1 MSVRWLFKMASKINS
16 FFVVVL
22 GLPLLDVYEM
32 KKPKVKRAKNS
43 HRNARERTV
52 QVQEEKGFHTLRE
65 RDRVGQEGRAEG
77 RKVKIGE
84 LIEHEEAE

>member
-22 GLPLLDVYEM
+22 GLTLLDVYEM
-32 KKPKVKRAKNS
+32 KNTKVKRSKNS

-65 RDRVGQEGRAEG
+65 RDRVGQEGSKEERKDG
-77 RKVKIGE
+77 R
-84 LIEHEEAE
+84 

>member
-22 GLPLLDVYEM
+22 GLTLLDVYEM
-32 KKPKVKRAKNS
+32 KKKPKVKRAKNS

-52 QVQEEKGFHTLRE
+52 QVQEEKGFHTHRE
-65 RDRVGQEGRAEG
+65 
-77 RKVKIGE
+77 
-84 LIEHEEAE
+84 